1 MPLPKQVQKQAAE
14 IEQLEQ
20 QLYAE
25 TSSSDKPTAEVV
37 SPEAEQSAD
46 STVATEELTDTSLE
60 ASESSQEEEVV
71 EDTGKVADT
80 SDEDGKVWKQKYKT
94 LQGMYDAE
102 VPRLHQQ
109 VKTLTGEL
117 ESLKETVETANKQV
131 EQAKEE
137 AEYERLRNLVTDKDR
152 EEFGDDLIEVQRKV
166 AREETAELY
175 KQLEAV
181 REENEQL
188 RASMEQTGHRVSQT
202 SFEQKLNTL
211 VPDFAQVNTDPS
223 WIKWLDEQDQ
233 FLRTPR
239 RVVAEKAYAEGDAD
253 AVAHFVTLFKQSQQ
267 GAEPAEKAVAEEIA
281 TQIQPSKSASSSS
294 AKSSNGA
301 VYTNDQVRNMFIKIT
316 KLNQAGKLEE
326 ARKLEAEIDLAY
338 TQGRV
343 AG

>member
-20 QLYAE
+20 QLYADTTPE
-25 TSSSDKPTAEVV
+25 KPTAKVV

-46 STVATEELTDTSLE
+46 STVATEELSDTSLE
-60 ASESSQEEEVV
+60 ASEPTQGEEVV
-71 EDTGKVADT
+71 EDAGEVADT

-117 ESLKETVETANKQV
+117 SSLKETVETASKQV

-137 AEYERLRNLVTDKDR
+137 AEYERLKNLVTDKDR

-166 AREETAELY
+166 AREETAELF
-175 KQLEAV
+175 KQLESV

-188 RASMEQTGHRVSQT
+188 RSSMEQTGQRVSQT
-202 SFEQKLNTL
+202 SFEQKLNAA
-211 VPDFAQVNTDPS
+211 VPDFAQINTDPS
-223 WIKWLDEQDQ
+223 WIKWLDEHDQ
-233 FLRTPR
+233 FLRAPR
-239 RVVAEKAYAEGDAD
+239 RVVAEKAYADGDVD
-253 AVAHFVTLFKQSQQ
+253 AVAHFVTLFKDSQQ
-267 GAEPAEKAVAEEIA
+267 GAEPAEQSVTEEIA

-294 AKSSNGA
+294 TKSSNGA
-301 VYTNDQVRNMFIKIT
+301 VYTNDQVRNMFIKVT
-316 KLNQAGKLEE
+316 KLNQTGKLEE